1 MKPSFLKHIL
11 FVCLILLKAGNVYA
25 ATELY
30 SSPDDSIFSYMQ
42 RAMRFNELFP
52 QEKVYLH
59 FDNTGYFKGETMWF
73 QAYVVRADNG
83 QLSDLSK
90 IVYVELLDPSGNIIE
105 KRNIKIEDGI
115 GYGDIKLDNMIYVT
129 GFYEVRAYTRYM
141 TNWAKGGAVDKNSA
155 KGLDKKVVTSK
166 SWLQK
171 VKKNEDTSY
180 LSGIFSRV
188 FPIFKKP
195 EKEGNYAH
203 PSIDTLSYRYRL
215 PEREY
220 VEDTVG
226 NLEGLGRKG
235 RKAKNFV
242 VNFYP
247 EGGDLVKG
255 MHSRVAF
262 EVIDRNT
269 LEHQKVVGMVT
280 NKKGDVLAITP
291 SGKNGRGIFEIIP
304 DTNDLELIITDSNRK
319 KHEFELPTV
328 KDEGCVVRMNT
339 LDDAEITTLLQCS
352 PALVG
357 RKLGYVVMN
366 EGNIVLA
373 DTVTA
378 EPYMNIAWRRA
389 EMKPGVNQFTVFTA
403 DGHIQAERRF
413 FICPLFT
420 EDNNITISVD
430 SDSVLKPCGKVRLN
444 LNTAPNAHLSFSAM
458 DAGTLNNGKQG
469 DIRTYMLLGSDIR
482 GYIAHP
488 EYYFEKDDRQ
498 HRMAADTL
506 MLVQGWRRYN
516 WEQMTDPQPMSGKHQ
531 IIEDK
536 QYVYGRIGD
545 SQSVWLMK
553 NHPIDSVQIS
563 AILWNFQ
570 QQKSLSGK
578 AITDSLGNYAFGLNE
593 DVYGDYNMDLK
604 TRIGGKL
611 KTFTITIDRQFRP
624 SVRTIMKEESQQIVV
639 PQANLFEAKKS
650 DSATETDDEDEP
662 YRIQVGKRE
671 FITKTVKVKKKKNYW
686 TDPGIG
692 WYGEDN
698 AQRFAQIYYDVEDIV
713 QGMLDRGE
721 IVPTIEEFLENV
733 NPFFKVTNHA
743 LVDSLGHLIWR
754 SGPFQNV
761 YYNNRN
767 VSEIIGNY
775 LSIPYATEDYS
786 YMVNNTEAFNKTY
799 VSPIYLDEVKSIY
812 ICHHPA
818 TNEYQVWI
826 FPYPTYSTESN
837 KGRRITHFY
846 GYSIPSKF
854 EMEDYTNMPPMEDFR
869 RTLYWAPNLQTDVTG
884 RATVEFFN
892 NSSCKHI
899 FVSAEGIGHEGGFI
913 AYDKTHAAYKL
924 EEIKADE
931 LEGKAGTNA
940 PDIPDANQPVN
951 VQAIVIDKNTRER
964 IPHAHVYVD
973 AENGTMTNL
982 DGQFVVT
989 ARRSDQIRVS
999 FVGYETL
1006 AVSANELTLASDSI
1020 MPVLALSP
1028 AENMLSE
1035 VVVEPVDHIIRQL
1048 IASYDKEYKSK
1059 KNKSSR
1065 FYYRQTTNVL
1075 DNCTEYTEAF
1085 FNANSNFSIRNLGI
1099 VSGRYAYIDHDSL
1112 GSYTNVNN
1120 FQFLT
1125 ELPVRG
1131 NGSKAIEPLNNRYK
1145 DFYDISY
1152 ETLSSP
1158 TTGKPTHYKI
1168 HFTPKP
1174 NITATIIEATLY
1186 VSTLSRTLERY
1197 EGTVHNLQVRDASW
1211 KRFPILAHFDISYT
1225 RNRKFTEVQSVVVDA
1240 TAMYDGLPY
1249 QFSSMLFNTGRLK
1262 EKQNKFI
1269 YIHDNLRKQIDTT
1282 TYDPT
1287 FWKNNEIVKR
1297 TDLENSIIEMMEKK
1311 ELFSN
1316 YK

>member
-1 MKPSFLKHIL
+1 MKRLFLKQIL
-11 FVCLILLKAGNVYA
+11 LVCLLLMKAASAN
-25 ATELY
+25 ATTTLY
-30 SSPDDSIFSYMQ
+30 SNPDDSIFSYMK

-73 QAYVVRADNG
+73 TVYVVRADCG
-83 QLSDLSK
+83 QLSDMSK
-90 IVYVELLDPSGNIIE
+90 IVYVELLDPSGNILE
-105 KRNIKIEDGI
+105 KRNIKIENGV
-115 GYGDIKLDNMIYVT
+115 GYGDIKLDKMIFVT

-141 TNWAKGGAVDKNSA
+141 TNWAKGGGVDKDSA
-155 KGLDKKVVTSK
+155 KGLDKKVITSQ
-166 SWLQK
+166 SWLK
-171 VKKNEDTSY
+171 KDKKNKDTSY
-180 LSGIFSRV
+180 YSGIFSRV
-188 FPIFKKP
+188 FPIFKNV
-195 EKEGNYAH
+195 ETEGDYTH
-203 PSIDTLSYRYRL
+203 PAIDTLSYRYRL
-215 PEREY
+215 PEREFD
-220 VEDTVG
+220 EDTLG
-226 NLEGLGRKG
+226 NLEGVGRKG
-235 RKAKNFV
+235 RKAKDFV

-247 EGGDLVKG
+247 EGGDLVKD
-255 MHSRVAF
+255 MRSRVAF
-262 EVIDRNT
+262 EVIDRTT
-269 LEHQKVVGMVT
+269 LEHQKVVGMVID
-280 NKKGDVLAITP
+280 KKGEVLAITP

-304 DTNDLELIITDSNRK
+304 QTDDLRLIITDAKRK
-319 KHEFELPTV
+319 KHEFELPEV
-328 KDEGCVVRMNT
+328 KDEGCVIRMNT

-366 EGNIVLA
+366 EGNIVIA
-373 DTVTA
+373 DTITA
-378 EPYMNIAWRRA
+378 EPYMNLAWRRA
-389 EMKPGVNQFTVFTA
+389 EMRPGVSQLTIFTA

-413 FICPLFT
+413 FICPLLT
-420 EDNNITISVD
+420 EDNNITISID
-430 SDSVLKPCGKVRLN
+430 SDSVLKPCGKVKLQ
-444 LNTAPNAHLSFSAM
+444 LNTTPHAHLSFSAM
-458 DAGTLNNGKQG
+458 DAGTLNNGTQG

-516 WEQMTDPQPMSGKHQ
+516 WEQMTDPNPMSGKHQ

-536 QYVYGRIGD
+536 QYVYGRIGN
-545 SQSVWLMK
+545 SQSVWLK
-553 NHPIDSVQIS
+553 NHPIDSVQIN
-563 AILWNFQ
+563 ATLWNFE
-570 QQKSLSGK
+570 QQKSLSGT
-578 AITDSLGNYAFGLNE
+578 AITDTLGNYAFRIDE
-593 DVYGDYNMDLK
+593 DVFGDYNMNMR
-604 TRIGGKL
+604 TRIDGKL

-624 SVRTIMKEESQQIVV
+624 MARTIMKEESQRIDV
-639 PQANLFEAKKS
+639 PQANLFEAKNS
-650 DSATETDDEDEP
+650 ESTDDTDDKDEP

-671 FITKTVKVKKKKNYW
+671 FITKTVKVKSKKKYW

-698 AQRFAQIYYDVEDIV
+698 ARLFAQIYYDTEDIA

-721 IVPTIEEFLENV
+721 IVPVIEDYLERV
-733 NPFFKVTNHA
+733 NPLFKIMNSGLTDNE
-743 LVDSLGHLIWR
+743 GHLIWEYTEKGR
-754 SGPFQNV
+754 LIHNV
-761 YYNNRN
+761 YYNNKP
-767 VSEIIGNY
+767 VHKIIGNY
-775 LSIPYATEDYS
+775 MSIPTVGPLDQIPRDAYS
-786 YMVNNTEAFNKTY
+786 A
-799 VSPIYLDEVKSIY
+799 PIFLDEVKSIY
-812 ICHHPA
+812 ISHNPA
-818 TNEYQVWI
+818 SSDYQVWI
-826 FPYPTYSTESN
+826 FPYPSYSTESK
-837 KGRRITHFY
+837 KGRRVTHFY

-854 EMEDYTNMPPMEDFR
+854 KMDDYTNMPPMEDFR

-884 RATVEFFN
+884 HATVEFFN

-913 AYDKTHAAYKL
+913 AYDKTHAAYKH

-931 LEGKAGTNA
+931 LEEKGDSSLNT
-940 PDIPDANQPVN
+940 PDANQPVN

-1006 AVSANELTLASDSI
+1006 AVSASQLTLATDSV
-1020 MPVLALSP
+1020 MPIVALSP
-1028 AENMLSE
+1028 AENMLRE

-1131 NGSKAIEPLNNRYK
+1131 NGAKAIEPLNNRYK

-1168 HFTPKP
+1168 HFVPKP

-1197 EGTVHNLQVRDASW
+1197 EGTVHNLQVRDARW
-1211 KRFPILAHFDISYT
+1211 KRFPILAHFDINYT

-1249 QFSSMLFNTGRLK
+1249 QFSSMLFNTGKLK
-1262 EKQNKFI
+1262 EKQDKFI